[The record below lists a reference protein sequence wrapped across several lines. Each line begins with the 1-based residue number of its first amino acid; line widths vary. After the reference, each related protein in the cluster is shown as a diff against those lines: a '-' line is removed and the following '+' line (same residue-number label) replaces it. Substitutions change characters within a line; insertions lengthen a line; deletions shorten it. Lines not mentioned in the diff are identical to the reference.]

1 MAAASLPKDLE
12 NPDVPL
18 GFKSLAPP
26 ILSVRPDPDE
36 QPIPLTRLK
45 VPLPVEDAVAAFD
58 LVGLSR
64 RNYRVLALL
73 PLVYVAWADGAVHPA
88 QRRLILR
95 TGWRHGMLAFG
106 GAVVLGTWLLE
117 RPSPETFETGFALLV
132 ELARCRHGIAMDV
145 DAETLLRIVGLCRD
159 VARAGRVLGRLR
171 PYGDA
176 ENEAIQTVTERLCI
190 DDGLSWQQL
199 VNELG

>member
-1 MAAASLPKDLE
+1 MAAAALPKGPQE
-12 NPDVPL
+12 PEMHF
-18 GFKSLAPP
+18 GFTSLAPP
-26 ILSVRPDPDE
+26 ILSVRPDVAE
-36 QPIPLTRLK
+36 EPIPLTRLK
-45 VPLPVEDAVAAFD
+45 VPRPADEAVAAFE
-58 LVGLSR
+58 LLGLSR

-106 GAVVLGTWLLE
+106 GAVVLGGWLLE
-117 RPSPETFETGFALLV
+117 RPGTETFEAGFALLV
-132 ELARCRHGIAMDV
+132 ELARQRHSIALDV

-176 ENEAIQTVTERLCI
+176 ESEAIQTVTERLTI
-190 DDGLSWQQL
+190 DDGLSWQ
-199 VNELG
+199 ELMSELA